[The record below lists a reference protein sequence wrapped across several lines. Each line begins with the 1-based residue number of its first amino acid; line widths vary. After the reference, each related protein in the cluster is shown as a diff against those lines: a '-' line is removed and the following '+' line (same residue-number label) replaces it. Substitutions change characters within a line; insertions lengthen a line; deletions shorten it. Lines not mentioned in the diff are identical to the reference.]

1 MAKKYSKLSK
11 TKKSVLA
18 LLAASAMLCTGFAA
32 ACSSNE
38 DTTEEETK
46 FATKATDTQVLKNGD
61 FEFFNYPTAEYIG
74 KGKANYLLTSPD
86 NWTENGD
93 GSNAKSGIINTSAW
107 DKLTADDLKEKL
119 DYNSDLTSTDEEYV
133 DYNGLGSK
141 DLPYKDTYAARL
153 EKSAVADSYNINRL
167 GGYEKYFG
175 IEKIGDDYY
184 IGGAS
189 GTKVYKKT
197 VAEGEDEDI
206 DFYLDEDCTK
216 TVREMYIANPGT
228 HYGDFKEEG
237 GKYYYGTQEVK
248 KGDFD
253 SYYIENGDQKDYVSN
268 ILMVHAY
275 PSSGGYNGI
284 KRYFTSQTV
293 TLEAGT
299 AAEISV
305 WVKTSDLKFDLGKN
319 QLDDYNRGAFIEV
332 VQTVGGEQTDSFVIK
347 AINTEK
353 TIKNNAGVTAVTE
366 NASNGWLNYHI
377 YVNACDFAES
387 TVQLNLGLGYGE
399 DDEKCTGYAFFDD
412 VEITKYRTLSDAN
425 CTYSASAAKISDA
438 TTFHLT
444 DEDKTFVAD
453 SDDRHYT
460 SADGDSYYRQSKN
473 FHYLI
478 DLASATGD
486 SSYTDISLASCV
498 TMGLTT
504 ETASKNS
511 QPIVY
516 SASLNDVTV
525 SGATLSALPAGAQ
538 LPKKLKQGVDVSSD
552 ILGVYDA
559 SGISGLTSEYK
570 DKLVENLTSES
581 GKLPDYN
588 GNVLVMLSA
597 HGAPYT
603 STITNTDFALAS
615 GESMILSFWVKTSEL
630 KGKPAATVSLV
641 GLTDSGERDKD
652 KVYSVAFETTDKTTD
667 FGDSKN
673 IYNDWVQCFIF
684 VQNEEV
690 KGTATPNTQ
699 KFAIEFK
706 YGNTTLADTDH
717 SSYFT
722 DAGWAALANL
732 RMLKT
737 TDKVFDLTSAGDF
750 SIKNTFAAEN
760 KEATHNSEF
769 DEASG
774 TSDIKTG
781 IATPSKYNGYNGS
794 SMQNGYYS
802 EGLDGKN
809 THTQAGLINADYFK
823 NYADWNTIAG
833 AFGNSDSDAVTAWN
847 NTFGNSYQPLIIINN
862 LRIYA
867 ENASAN
873 ENTYKNYY
881 VEAESGYTGAA
892 VTYEG
897 KTYRKVADNET
908 YDEKKDY
915 YSFASNY
922 GFVGETKELAA
933 NGYQTVSVKV
943 KASGDAVAYVYLVDG
958 DTREVLGYS
967 TPSVT
972 FRYDD
977 DGNVLSG
984 EYKTEAEHS
993 AAVVYTP
1000 RNDGLY
1006 DGKDGKVYANLHNL
1020 TKFYK
1025 SYIYENNEFYKNGE
1039 AVSYDKV
1046 ENGEDYYRTAE
1057 CKEGDFVDHYLVNS
1071 KGEKLYEYADGVYY
1085 YLVKNSDGDTVRG
1098 VTVEN
1103 FDAKYARYNGIDE
1116 KYAVKVTAQDC
1127 QNAED
1132 GWVTVSFFIHTGE
1145 DKKSYRLELWSGA
1158 RDSLG
1163 IKEDGTITNGAVAFD
1178 YSYVSAS
1185 DESGYTSPLNTYT
1198 EQIKDSYTA
1207 LLGANVTEDGEHSI
1221 TYYEDLTK
1229 ELVEKGTLTQAQVD
1243 SALSGLHYTAQYYT
1257 YTLYDSEAYSPI
1269 NLETAEDGQ
1278 TGYEF
1283 KISDETEKLSFLQ
1296 INDNGMFS
1304 IFADYSTVD
1313 KTVEKPAIDN
1323 ETEDNTEE
1331 ETGDGNIWLYV
1342 ASIVLVVAL
1351 LITLVSL
1358 LLKDTIKKAK
1368 RKKDAK
1374 REAKNNYRRRQRYIR
1389 KLHLV
1394 ENEQLPEDED
1404 GATEEGETTAEESA
1418 PETEDAP
1425 VEQENESADEVEETP
1440 EESAPDA
1447 EEAPAEENIAPAE
1460 DTPVE
1465 ESAAPAEKTEQSEA
1479 QSEEVSGESETPE
1492 DKE

>member
-1 MAKKYSKLSK
+1 MAKKYFKFSK

-18 LLAASAMLCTGFAA
+18 LLAASAIFCTGFAA
-32 ACSSNE
+32 ACSSDE
-38 DTTEEETK
+38 DSSEETK
-46 FATKATDTQVLKNGD
+46 FVTKATDTQVLKNGN
-61 FEFFNYPTAEYIG
+61 FEFFNYPTAEYIES
-74 KGKANYLLTSPD
+74 GKANYLLTSPD

-119 DYNSDLTSTDEEYV
+119 DYNSDLTSTDDEYV

-141 DLPYKDTYAARL
+141 DLLYKDTYAARL

-189 GTKVYKKT
+189 GTKVYKNT
-197 VAEGEDEDI
+197 VAEDEDEDI
-206 DFYLDEDCTK
+206 DFYLDEECTK
-216 TVREMYIANPGT
+216 TVREMYIDNPGT
-228 HYGDFKEEG
+228 HFGDFEEKD
-237 GKYYYGTQEVK
+237 GKYYYGTTEVK

-253 SYYIENGDQKDYVSN
+253 SYYIEKDDQKEYISN

-332 VQTVGGEQTDSFVIK
+332 VQTVGGATTDSFVIK

-353 TIKNNAGVTAVTE
+353 TIKNNTGVAAVTE

-412 VEITKYRTLSDAN
+412 VEVTKYRSLSDED
-425 CTYSASAAKISDA
+425 CTYSASADKITDA
-438 TTFHLT
+438 TTLHLT

-486 SSYTDISLASCV
+486 DSYSDIALTSGV
-498 TMGLTT
+498 TIGLTT

-511 QPIVY
+511 QQIIY
-516 SASLNDVTV
+516 SASLTDVTTV
-525 SGATLSALPAGAQ
+525 SGATLNALPAGVQ
-538 LPKKLKQGVDVSSD
+538 LPANIKQSIEVSSD
-552 ILGVYDA
+552 ILGVYSA
-559 SGISGLTSEYK
+559 SGISALTSEYK
-570 DKLVENLTSES
+570 DKLVENLTSDS
-581 GKLPDYN
+581 GKLPDYD
-588 GNVLVMLSA
+588 GDMIVMLSA

-603 STITNTDFALAS
+603 STIKNDSFSLQS
-615 GESMILSFWVKTSEL
+615 GESMILSFWVKTSDL
-630 KGKPAATVSLV
+630 NGNPAATVSLV

-652 KVYSVAFETTDKTTD
+652 KVYSVAFETTDQTTD
-667 FGDSKN
+667 FGDSEN
-673 IYNDWVQCFIF
+673 IYNGWVQCFIF
-684 VQNEEV
+684 VQNEEA
-690 KGTATPNTQ
+690 KGNATPTTQ
-699 KFAIEFK
+699 KFAIEFQ
-706 YGNTTLADTDH
+706 YGNTTLADTTY
-717 SSYFT
+717 SSYMS
-722 DAGWAALANL
+722 DAGWAAFADL

-737 TDKVFDLTSAGDF
+737 TDKVFDLTSAGEF
-750 SIKNTFAAEN
+750 SIKNTFTAEN
-760 KEATHNSEF
+760 EEATHNSEF

-781 IATPSKYNGYNGS
+781 ISTPSNYNGYNGS

-823 NYADWNTIAG
+823 DYADWQTIAG
-833 AFGNSDSDAVTAWN
+833 AFANSDSDAVTAWN

-862 LRIYA
+862 LRRYA

-881 VEAESGYTGAA
+881 VEAEADYTGAA

-897 KTYRKVADNET
+897 KTYRKVAENET
-908 YDEKKDY
+908 YDENKDY

-922 GFVGETKELAA
+922 GFIGETKELSAS
-933 NGYQTVSVKV
+933 GYQTVSVKV
-943 KASGDAVAYVYLVDG
+943 KVSGDAVAYVYLVDG

-977 DGNVLSG
+977 EGNVLSG
-984 EYKTEAEHS
+984 EYTTEEEHS
-993 AAVVYTP
+993 EVVVYTP
-1000 RNDGLY
+1000 RDDGLY

-1025 SYIYENNEFYKNGE
+1025 SYIYENNEFYKDGE

-1046 ENGEDYYRTAE
+1046 KNGEDYYKTAE
-1057 CKEGDFVDHYLVNS
+1057 CNEGDFVDHYLVNS
-1071 KGEKLYEYADGVYY
+1071 DGEKLYEYADGVYY
-1085 YLVKNSDGDTVRG
+1085 YLVENSDGETVRG
-1098 VTVEN
+1098 VAVEN
-1103 FDAKYARYNGIDE
+1103 FDVKYARYNGIDE
-1116 KYAVKVTAQDC
+1116 KYAFKVTAQDC

-1132 GWVTVSFFIHTGE
+1132 GWVTVNFFIHTGE
-1145 DKKSYRLELWSGA
+1145 ESKSYRLELWSGE

-1163 IKEDGTITNGAVAFD
+1163 IDENGAFTEGAVAFD

-1185 DESGYTSPLNTYT
+1185 DESGYTSPLTTYT
-1198 EQIKDSYTA
+1198 EQIINAYTA

-1221 TYYEDLTK
+1221 TYYENLTE
-1229 ELVEKGTLTQAQVD
+1229 ELVENGTLTQAQVD
-1243 SALSGLHYTAQYYT
+1243 SALSGLNYTAQYYT

-1269 NLETAEDGQ
+1269 NLETAEEGQ

-1283 KISDETEKLSFLQ
+1283 KISDETEKLSFFKIQ
-1296 INDNGMFS
+1296 DNGMFS
-1304 IFADYSTVD
+1304 VFADYSTVD
-1313 KTVEKPAIDN
+1313 KTVEKPTVDDG
-1323 ETEDNTEE
+1323 TDSDTEE
-1331 ETGDGNIWLYV
+1331 TTGDGNIWLYA

-1351 LITLVSL
+1351 LITLISL
-1358 LLKDTIKKAK
+1358 LLKDPLKKAM

-1374 REAKNNYRRRQRYIR
+1374 KEAKNNYRRRQRYIR

-1394 ENEQLPEDED
+1394 ENEQLPED
-1404 GATEEGETTAEESA
+1404 GE
-1418 PETEDAP
+1418 PETD
-1425 VEQENESADEVEETP
+1425 ETP
-1440 EESAPDA
+1440 AEDSAPDA
-1447 EEAPAEENIAPAE
+1447 ENAPVEEKVTPAEETLAE
-1460 DTPVE
+1460 D
-1465 ESAAPAEKTEQSEA
+1465 SAATARQDEQIET
-1479 QSEEVSGESETPE
+1479 QSEEDGGESETSE
-1492 DKE
+1492 GDNGDNKE

>member
-1 MAKKYSKLSK
+1 MAKKYSNLSK

-18 LLAASAMLCTGFAA
+18 LLAASAILCTGLAA
-32 ACSSNE
+32 ACSSPEESN
-38 DTTEEETK
+38 EEEVK

-61 FEFFNYPTAEYIG
+61 FEFFNYPTAEYIE

-93 GSNAKSGIINTSAW
+93 GSNAKSGIVNTSAW
-107 DKLTADDLKEKL
+107 DKLTADDLKDKL
-119 DYNSDLTSTDEEYV
+119 DYNSDLTSSDEEYV

-206 DFYLDEDCTK
+206 DFYVDEDCTK
-216 TVREMYIANPGT
+216 TVREMYIDNPGT
-228 HYGDFKEEG
+228 HLGDFEEKD
-237 GKYYYGTQEVK
+237 GKYYYGTTEVK

-253 SYYIENGDQKDYVSN
+253 SYYVENGDQKDYVSN

-284 KRYFTSQTV
+284 KRYFTSQSV

-319 QLDDYNRGAFIEV
+319 QLNDYNRGAFIEV
-332 VQTVGGEQTDSFVIK
+332 VQTVGGENTDSFVIK

-366 NASNGWLNYHI
+366 NESNGWLNYHI

-412 VEITKYRTLSDAN
+412 VEITKYRTLGDEN
-425 CTYSASAAKISDA
+425 CTYSADKVTDA
-438 TTFHLT
+438 TTLHLT

-460 SADGDSYYRQSKN
+460 SADGDSYYRQSRN
-473 FHYLI
+473 FNYLI
-478 DLASATGD
+478 DLASATGGN
-486 SSYTDISLASCV
+486 SYSDISLASGV

-511 QPIVY
+511 QPVTY
-516 SASLNDVTV
+516 SASLTNVTV

-538 LPKKLKQGVDVSSD
+538 LPKNLKQSVDVSSD
-552 ILGVYDA
+552 IVGVYSA
-559 SGISGLTSEYK
+559 SAINGLTSEYK

-581 GKLPDYN
+581 GKLPGYD

-603 STITNTDFALAS
+603 STIKNDDFALQS

-641 GLTDSGERDKD
+641 GLTESGERDKD
-652 KVYSVAFETTDKTTD
+652 KVYSVTFETTDETTD

-690 KGTATPNTQ
+690 KGTATPTTQ

-706 YGNTTLADTDH
+706 YGNTTLADTTY
-717 SSYFT
+717 SSYMS

-737 TDKVFDLTSAGDF
+737 TDKVYDLTSAGDF

-760 KEATHNSEF
+760 KEATHNSAF

-781 IATPSKYNGYNGS
+781 VSTPSKYNGYNGS

-823 NYADWNTIAG
+823 DYADWQTIAT
-833 AFGNSDSDAVTAWN
+833 AFGNSDGDAVTAWS
-847 NTFGNSYQPLIIINN
+847 NTFGDSYQPLIIINN
-862 LRIYA
+862 LRRYA

-873 ENTYKNYY
+873 ENTYKYYY
-881 VEAESGYTGAA
+881 VEAEAGYTGAA

-897 KTYRKVADNET
+897 KTYRKVAESEA
-908 YDEKKDY
+908 YDENKDY

-922 GFVGETKELAA
+922 GFIGETKELAA

-943 KASGDAVAYVYLVDG
+943 KASGNAVAYVYLVDG
-958 DTREVLGYS
+958 NTREVLGYS

-1085 YLVKNSDGDTVRG
+1085 YLVENTDGDTVRG
-1098 VTVEN
+1098 ITVEN

-1116 KYAVKVTAQDC
+1116 KYAFKVTAQDC
-1127 QNAED
+1127 LNAED
-1132 GWVTVSFFIHTGE
+1132 GWVTVNFFIHTGE
-1145 DKKSYRLELWSGA
+1145 ESKSYRLELWSGE
-1158 RDSLG
+1158 RDNLG
-1163 IKEDGTITNGAVAFD
+1163 IAEDGTYSSGAVAFD

-1185 DESGYTSPLNTYT
+1185 DESGYTSPLNTYA
-1198 EQIKDSYTA
+1198 EQIKNAYTA
-1207 LLGANVTEDGEHSI
+1207 LLGANVTEDGDHSI

-1243 SALSGLHYTAQYYT
+1243 SALSGLNYTAQYYT

-1278 TGYEF
+1278 TNYEF
-1283 KISDETEKLSFLQ
+1283 NISDETEKISFLK

-1304 IFADYSTVD
+1304 VFADYSTVD
-1313 KTVEKPAIDN
+1313 KTVEKPTIDN
-1323 ETEDNTEE
+1323 ETDDNTEE
-1331 ETGDGNIWLYV
+1331 TTGDGNIWLYV

-1351 LITLVSL
+1351 LITLISL
-1358 LLKDTIKKAK
+1358 LLKDTLKKAR
-1368 RKKDAK
+1368 RKKNAK
-1374 REAKNNYRRRQRYIR
+1374 KEAKNNYRRRQRYIR
-1389 KLHLV
+1389 RLHLV
-1394 ENEQLPEDED
+1394 ENEEMP
-1404 GATEEGETTAEESA
+1404 EEGETPAEDESKSS
-1418 PETEDAP
+1418 E
-1425 VEQENESADEVEETP
+1425 VESTDEV
-1440 EESAPDA
+1440 
-1447 EEAPAEENIAPAE
+1447 EEAPAEESSPEAETAPAE
-1460 DTPVE
+1460 ESVTTAEDEPTE
-1465 ESAAPAEKTEQSEA
+1465 ENISPAEENVSEAEQTEQSET
-1479 QSEEVSGESETPE
+1479 QPQDVSSEN
-1492 DKE
+1492 DNKE